1 MEVKKKTS
9 TIIDKKSNMCY
20 NVRNL
25 TKGGDI
31 VSLEEAYFAF
41 QAVKGIQANKE
52 YFISMVPLSTIPK
65 LFVFTDEELPPE
77 VRAQRTLNKSRIPE
91 MCNYIIKNPN
101 SYVFS
106 SLTVSVDSNIVFTPV
121 SDAYPCLGTIQIP
134 INARCLINDGQ
145 HRKAAIEAALKKNP
159 KLRFEHISV
168 VFYHDLGLKNSQ
180 QMFSDL
186 NRYAIRPT
194 KSLNILYDDRDPLSC
209 LVREM
214 SQDLPI
220 FSGYVEMEKTSISN
234 RSRKL
239 FTLSAIYH
247 GTKALIK
254 DLDCSPEEMRTIAQS
269 FWQAIYDATEEWQ
282 AVVEN
287 HLKAAD
293 VRRDYICSLG
303 VTLSALGMAG
313 NKLIKSNSDNW
324 VDSIKVLSTV
334 DWNKK
339 ADIWTGLVV
348 VNDKVVSSKTTEA
361 SLARYFEK
369 LFLDRS

>member
-1 MEVKKKTS
+1 MPQE
-9 TIIDKKSNMCY
+9 DA
-20 NVRNL
+20 
-25 TKGGDI
+25 
-31 VSLEEAYFAF
+31 SLVF

-65 LFVFTDEELPPE
+65 LFVFTDDELPPE

-91 MCNYIIKNPN
+91 MCSYIVNNPN

-106 SLTVSVDSNIVFTPV
+106 SLTVSVDTDIVFTPV
-121 SDAYPCLGTIQIP
+121 SEEHPYLGTIRIP
-134 INARCLINDGQ
+134 MCAKCLINDGQ
-145 HRKAAIEAALKKNP
+145 HRKAAIEAALKKKP
-159 KLRFEHISV
+159 QLKYEHISV
-168 VFYHDLGLKNSQ
+168 VFYHDLGLKKSQ

-209 LVREM
+209 LVRKMTQEL
-214 SQDLPI
+214 SI
-220 FSGYVEMEKTSISN
+220 FQGLVEMEKTSISN

-247 GTKALIK
+247 CTKSLLK
-254 DLDCSPEEMRTIAQS
+254 DLEADAQQCRTIAQD
-269 FWQAIYDATEEWQ
+269 FWQTLYDCNDEWQ
-282 AVVEN
+282 AVAEN
-287 HLKAAD
+287 RLKASD

-313 NKLIKSNSDNW
+313 NKLLKAYPNDWKTCIQ
-324 VDSIKVLSTV
+324 VLADV
-334 DWNKK
+334 DWNKRCETW
-339 ADIWTGLVV
+339 AGLVV

-361 SLARYFEK
+361 GLARYFER
-369 LFLDRS
+369 LFMNGRQP

>member
-1 MEVKKKTS
+1 MAF
-9 TIIDKKSNMCY
+9 D
-20 NVRNL
+20 
-25 TKGGDI
+25 
-31 VSLEEAYFAF
+31 EAYFAF

-65 LFVFTDEELPPE
+65 LFVFVDEELSPE

-106 SLTVSVDSNIVFTPV
+106 SLTVSVDSDIEFTPV
-121 SDAYPCLGTIQIP
+121 SKENPCLGTLRIP
-134 INARCLINDGQ
+134 MNAKCLINDGQ
-145 HRKAAIEAALKKNP
+145 HRKAAIEAALKKKP
-159 KLRFEHISV
+159 QLKYEHISV
-168 VFYHDLGLKNSQ
+168 VFYHDLGLKKSQ

-194 KSLNILYDDRDPLSC
+194 KSLNILYDDRDKLSC

-214 SQDLPI
+214 TQDLPI
-220 FSGYVEMEKTSISN
+220 FEGFVEMEKTSISN
-234 RSRKL
+234 RSKEL

-247 GTKALIK
+247 GTKALLK
-254 DLDCSPEEMRTIAQS
+254 DIDADAETIHTIAYT
-269 FWQAIYDATEEWQ
+269 FWQAIYDSMEEWQ
-282 AVVEN
+282 AVVQN

-313 NKLIKSNSDNW
+313 NKLIKSNPDHW
-324 VDSIKVLSTV
+324 EEAIKVLSEI

-339 ADIWTGLVV
+339 SNTWTGLIVI
-348 VNDKVVSSKTTEA
+348 NDKVVSSKTTEA
-361 SLARYFEK
+361 SLARYFEG
-369 LFLDRS
+369 LFLDRSNNNG

>member
-1 MEVKKKTS
+1 MAL
-9 TIIDKKSNMCY
+9 D
-20 NVRNL
+20 
-25 TKGGDI
+25 
-31 VSLEEAYFAF
+31 EAYFAF

-52 YFISMVPLSTIPK
+52 YFISMVPLATIPK

-106 SLTVSVDSNIVFTPV
+106 SLTVSVDSDITFTPV
-121 SDAYPCLGTIQIP
+121 SEDNPTLGTIRIP
-134 INARCLINDGQ
+134 MNAKCLINDGQ

-159 KLRFEHISV
+159 KLRYEHISV

-194 KSLNILYDDRDPLSC
+194 QSLNILYDDRDYLSC

-214 SQDLPI
+214 TQELPI
-220 FSGYVEMEKTSISN
+220 FNGFIEMEKTSISN

-239 FTLSAIYH
+239 FTLSAVYH
-247 GTKALIK
+247 GTKALVK
-254 DLDCSPEEMRTIAQS
+254 DIEATPEQQRALAAA
-269 FWQAIYDATEEWQ
+269 FWQAVYNATEEWQ
-282 AVVEN
+282 AVVQN
-287 HLKAAD
+287 HVKAAD
-293 VRRDYICSLG
+293 IRRDYICSLG

-313 NKLIKSNSDNW
+313 NKLIKSNPSNW
-324 VDSIKVLSTV
+324 EEAIKVLSKL

-339 ADIWTGLVV
+339 SETWAGLVV
-348 VNDKVVSSKTTEA
+348 VNDKIVSSKTTEA
-361 SLARYFEK
+361 ALARYFEK

>member
-1 MEVKKKTS
+1 MA
-9 TIIDKKSNMCY
+9 
-20 NVRNL
+20 
-25 TKGGDI
+25 
-31 VSLEEAYFAF
+31 LEEAYFAF

-52 YFISMVPLSTIPK
+52 YFIAMVPLATIPK
-65 LFVFTDEELPPE
+65 LFVFTDEELAPE

-106 SLTVSVDSNIVFTPV
+106 SLTVSVDSDIVFAPV
-121 SDAYPCLGTIQIP
+121 SADNPCLGTIRIP
-134 INARCLINDGQ
+134 MNAKCLINDGQ

-159 KLRFEHISV
+159 KLRYEHISV

-194 KSLNILYDDRDPLSC
+194 KSLNILYDDRDYLSC

-214 SQDLPI
+214 TQELPI
-220 FSGYVEMEKTSISN
+220 FNGFIEMEKTSISN

-247 GTKALIK
+247 GTKALLK
-254 DLDCSPEEMRTIAQS
+254 DIEATPQEQRVIAAS
-269 FWQAIYDATEEWQ
+269 FWQAIYDAIEEWQ
-282 AVVEN
+282 AVVQN
-287 HLKAAD
+287 HIKAAD

-303 VTLSALGMAG
+303 VTLLALGMAG
-313 NKLIKSNSDNW
+313 NKLIKSNPNNW
-324 VDSIKVLSTV
+324 QDSIKVLSKL

-339 ADIWTGLVV
+339 NDTWAGLVV

-361 SLARYFEK
+361 ALARYFEK

>member
-1 MEVKKKTS
+1 MAL
-9 TIIDKKSNMCY
+9 N
-20 NVRNL
+20 
-25 TKGGDI
+25 
-31 VSLEEAYFAF
+31 EAYFTF

-52 YFISMVPLSTIPK
+52 YFISMVPLATISK

-106 SLTVSVDSNIVFTPV
+106 SLTVSVDSDIVFTPV
-121 SDAYPCLGTIQIP
+121 SKDNLCLGTIRIP
-134 INARCLINDGQ
+134 INAKCLINDGQ
-145 HRKAAIEAALKKNP
+145 HRKAAIEAAIKRNP
-159 KLRFEHISV
+159 KLRYEHISV
-168 VFYHDLGLKNSQ
+168 VFYHDLGLKNAQ

-194 KSLNILYDDRDPLSC
+194 KSLNILYDDRDRLSC

-214 SQDLPI
+214 TQELPI
-220 FSGYVEMEKTSISN
+220 FNGFVEMEKTSISN
-234 RSRKL
+234 RSKKL

-247 GTKALIK
+247 CTKALLK
-254 DLDCSPEEMRTIAQS
+254 DIDVDPAHQRAIAAS
-269 FWQAIYDATEEWQ
+269 FWQAVYNATEEWQ
-282 AVVEN
+282 AVVQN
-287 HLKAAD
+287 HIKAAD

-303 VTLSALGMAG
+303 VTLSSLGMAG
-313 NKLIKSNSDNW
+313 NKLIKSKPNNW
-324 VDSIKVLSTV
+324 EESIKVLSQI

-339 ADIWTGLVV
+339 NDAWASLVV

-361 SLARYFEK
+361 ALARYFERM
-369 LFLDRS
+369 FLDRS

>member
-1 MEVKKKTS
+1 MA
-9 TIIDKKSNMCY
+9 
-20 NVRNL
+20 
-25 TKGGDI
+25 
-31 VSLEEAYFAF
+31 LEEAHFAF

-52 YFISMVPLSTIPK
+52 YFIAMVPLATIPK
-65 LFVFTDEELPPE
+65 LFVFTDDELAPE

-106 SLTVSVDSNIVFTPV
+106 SLTVSVDSDIVFMPV
-121 SDAYPCLGTIQIP
+121 SESNPHLGTIQIP
-134 INARCLINDGQ
+134 INAKCLINDGQ

-159 KLRFEHISV
+159 KLKYEHISV
-168 VFYHDLGLKNSQ
+168 VFYHDLGLKKSQ

-194 KSLNILYDDRDPLSC
+194 KSLNILYDDRDPFSC

-214 SQDLPI
+214 VQNLPI
-220 FSGYVEMEKTSISN
+220 FSGFVEMEKTSISN

-247 GTKALIK
+247 GTKALLK
-254 DLDCSPEEMRTIAQS
+254 DVDVDVTTQRSIAYS
-269 FWQAIYDATEEWQ
+269 FWQAIYNSIEEWQ
-282 AVVEN
+282 AVVQN
-287 HLKAAD
+287 HVKASD
-293 VRRDYICSLG
+293 IRRDYICSLG

-313 NKLIKSNSDNW
+313 NKLIKSNAERWEDA
-324 VDSIKVLSTV
+324 IKVLSDI

-339 ADIWTGLVV
+339 SEIWSGLVV
-348 VNDKVVSSKTTEA
+348 INDKVVSSKTTEA
-361 SLARYFEK
+361 GLARYFER
-369 LFLDRS
+369 LFLNRS

>member
-1 MEVKKKTS
+1 MAH
-9 TIIDKKSNMCY
+9 
-20 NVRNL
+20 
-25 TKGGDI
+25 
-31 VSLEEAYFAF
+31 EEAYFAF

-52 YFISMVPLSTIPK
+52 YFIAMVPLATIPK
-65 LFVFTDEELPPE
+65 LFVFTDDELSPE

-106 SLTVSVDSNIVFTPV
+106 SLAVSVDSNIMFIPV
-121 SDAYPCLGTIQIP
+121 SDNTPCLGTIRIP
-134 INARCLINDGQ
+134 MNAKCLINDGQ

-159 KLRFEHISV
+159 KLRYEHISV
-168 VFYHDLGLKNSQ
+168 VFYHDLGLKHSQ

-194 KSLNILYDDRDPLSC
+194 KSLTILYDDRDHLSC

-214 SQDLPI
+214 TQELPI
-220 FSGYVEMEKTSISN
+220 FAGYVEMEKTSISN

-247 GTKALIK
+247 GTKALLK
-254 DLDCSPEEMRTIAQS
+254 DLEVSPTEQKTIATA
-269 FWQAIYDATEEWQ
+269 FWLAIYNETEEWQ
-282 AVVEN
+282 AVIQN
-287 HLKAAD
+287 HIKAAD

-313 NKLIKSNSDNW
+313 NTLLKSKPENW
-324 VDSIKVLSTV
+324 QEAIAILSSV
-334 DWNKK
+334 NWNKQSDTW
-339 ADIWTGLVV
+339 ANLVV
-348 VNDKVVSSKTTEA
+348 VNDRVVSSKTTEA
-361 SLARYFEK
+361 GLARYFER
-369 LFLDRS
+369 LFLDRR

>member
-1 MEVKKKTS
+1 VA
-9 TIIDKKSNMCY
+9 
-20 NVRNL
+20 
-25 TKGGDI
+25 
-31 VSLEEAYFAF
+31 LEEAYFAF

-52 YFISMVPLSTIPK
+52 YFISMVPLGTIPK

-106 SLTVSVDSNIVFTPV
+106 SLTVSVDTDISFTPV
-121 SDAYPCLGTIQIP
+121 SEESPCLGTLQIP
-134 INARCLINDGQ
+134 MNARCLINDGQ

-159 KLRFEHISV
+159 KLKYEHISV
-168 VFYHDLGLKNSQ
+168 VFYHDLGLKKSQ

-214 SQDLPI
+214 TQELPI
-220 FSGYVEMEKTSISN
+220 FNGFVEMEKTSISN

-247 GTKALIK
+247 CTNALLK
-254 DLDCSPEEMRTIAQS
+254 DIDSDSTAKRNIAYT
-269 FWQAIYDATEEWQ
+269 FWQALYNSIEEWQ
-282 AVVEN
+282 AVVQN
-287 HLKAAD
+287 HVKAAEI
-293 VRRDYICSLG
+293 RRECICSLG

-313 NKLIKSNSDNW
+313 NKLIKCNPENW
-324 VDSIKVLSTV
+324 VEAIKVLSGL

-339 ADIWTGLVV
+339 SEIWSGLVV
-348 VNDKVVSSKTTEA
+348 INDKVVSSKTTEA

>member
-1 MEVKKKTS
+1 MA
-9 TIIDKKSNMCY
+9 
-20 NVRNL
+20 
-25 TKGGDI
+25 
-31 VSLEEAYFAF
+31 LEEAYFAF

-52 YFISMVPLSTIPK
+52 YFISMVPLATIPK

-106 SLTVSVDSNIVFTPV
+106 SLTVSVDSAIEFTPV
-121 SDAYPCLGTIQIP
+121 SAENPTLGIIRIP
-134 INARCLINDGQ
+134 MNAKCLINDGQ
-145 HRKAAIEAALKKNP
+145 HRKAAIEAALKKSP
-159 KLRFEHISV
+159 KLRYEHISV
-168 VFYHDLGLKNSQ
+168 VLYHDLGLRHSQ

-194 KSLNILYDDRDPLSC
+194 KSLNILYDDRDYLSC

-214 SQDLPI
+214 TQQLPI
-220 FSGYVEMEKTSISN
+220 FNGFVEMEKTSISN

-247 GTKALIK
+247 GTKALVK
-254 DLDCSPEEMRTIAQS
+254 DIDVNTDELRALVNS
-269 FWQAIYDATEEWQ
+269 FWEAIFNSVDEWQ
-282 AVVEN
+282 AVVRN
-287 HLKAAD
+287 HLKACD

-313 NKLIKSNSDNW
+313 NKLLKSNPEHW
-324 VDSIKVLSTV
+324 EEAIKVLSSIN
-334 DWNKK
+334 WNKK
-339 ADIWTGLVV
+339 CSTWSGMVV

-361 SLARYFEK
+361 ALARYFEK

>member
-1 MEVKKKTS
+1 MA
-9 TIIDKKSNMCY
+9 Y
-20 NVRNL
+20 
-25 TKGGDI
+25 
-31 VSLEEAYFAF
+31 EESYFAF

-52 YFISMVPLSTIPK
+52 YFIAMVPLATIPK
-65 LFVFTDEELPPE
+65 LFVFTDEELAPE

-106 SLTVSVDSNIVFTPV
+106 SLTVSVDSDIVFIPI
-121 SDAYPCLGTIQIP
+121 SDNTPCLGTMRIP
-134 INARCLINDGQ
+134 MNAKCLINDGQ

-159 KLRFEHISV
+159 KLRYEHISV

-194 KSLNILYDDRDPLSC
+194 KSLNILYDDRDHLSC
-209 LVREM
+209 LVRGMTQE
-214 SQDLPI
+214 LPI
-220 FSGYVEMEKTSISN
+220 FVGFVEMEKTSISN

-247 GTKALIK
+247 GTKALLK
-254 DLDCSPEEMRTIAQS
+254 DLGASPTEEREIAVA
-269 FWQAIYDATEEWQ
+269 FWQGIYNSTEEWQ
-282 AVVEN
+282 AVVQN
-287 HLKAAD
+287 HIKAAD

-303 VTLSALGMAG
+303 VTLSALGIAG
-313 NKLIKSNSDNW
+313 NKLIKNRPDNW
-324 VDSIKVLSTV
+324 QERIKILSSV

-339 ADIWTGLVV
+339 SDTWADLVV

-361 SLARYFEK
+361 GLARYFER

>member
-1 MEVKKKTS
+1 MAL
-9 TIIDKKSNMCY
+9 D
-20 NVRNL
+20 
-25 TKGGDI
+25 
-31 VSLEEAYFAF
+31 EAYFAF

-52 YFISMVPLSTIPK
+52 YFISMVPLATISK
-65 LFVFTDEELPPE
+65 LFIFTDEELPPE

-106 SLTVSVDSNIVFTPV
+106 SLTVSVDSDIAFVPISEDN
-121 SDAYPCLGTIQIP
+121 PCLGTLRIP
-134 INARCLINDGQ
+134 MNAKCLINDGQ
-145 HRKAAIEAALKKNP
+145 HRKAAIEAALKKKP
-159 KLRFEHISV
+159 QLRYEHISV

-194 KSLNILYDDRDPLSC
+194 KSLNILYDDRDYLSC
-209 LVREM
+209 LVRKMTQE
-214 SQDLPI
+214 LPI
-220 FSGYVEMEKTSISN
+220 FDGFVEMEKTSISN

-247 GTKALIK
+247 GTKALLK
-254 DLDCSPEEMRTIAQS
+254 DTQATQAEQEIIAAS
-269 FWQAIYDATEEWQ
+269 FWQAIYNVTEEWQ
-282 AVVEN
+282 AVVQN
-287 HLKAAD
+287 HIKAAD

-313 NKLIKSNSDNW
+313 NKLIKHAPNNW
-324 VDSIKVLSTV
+324 QEAIKVLSEI

-339 ADIWTGLVV
+339 SATWVGLVV